1 MWTIL
6 PVCFHIPCNT
16 GKFDAVE
23 LKTEVVEEGDEAG
36 VVVDGC
42 AVAARVGDQCPGC
55 VSADTVFPH
64 ILNEWSC
71 GCESSSA
78 PFRTPMLVRP
88 LQQNHLRRSLR
99 LFLQFFSCFVLPQE

>member
-42 AVAARVGDQCPGC
+42 AVAARVGDQITPNTTNTGRTSRNRWNLI
-55 VSADTVFPH
+55 SAQPK
-64 ILNEWSC
+64 LY
-71 GCESSSA
+71 
-78 PFRTPMLVRP
+78 
-88 LQQNHLRRSLR
+88 
-99 LFLQFFSCFVLPQE
+99 